1 MQVIFESPDPQA
13 AQLRTLA
20 ERRVRQALKRLAWL
34 TPRVRQAL
42 KRLAWLTPRVR
53 VHLSDINGPRGGID
67 KRCQIELI
75 TDGGNP
81 VVVTSLARDWFTALQ
96 SALARASRS
105 LLHNLQRS
113 RKQSSP
119 ALRLAAVS

>member
-13 AQLRTLA
+13 NQLRTLT
-20 ERRVRQALKRLAWL
+20 ER
-34 TPRVRQAL
+34 RVRQAL

-67 KRCQIELI
+67 KRCQIELL
-75 TDGGNP
+75 TDGSKS
-81 VVVTSLARDWFTALQ
+81 VVVTSLARDWISALQ
-96 SALARASRS
+96 SALTRATRS

-113 RKQSSP
+113 RKQQPSTP
-119 ALRLAAVS
+119 RLASNT

>member
-1 MQVIFESPDPQA
+1 MQVIFESSDPQA

-20 ERRVRQALKRLAWL
+20 ERRVRQALR
-34 TPRVRQAL
+34 
-42 KRLAWLTPRVR
+42 RLAWLTPRVR

-67 KRCQIELI
+67 KRCQIELM
-75 TDGGNP
+75 TDGRSP
-81 VVVTSLARDWFTALQ
+81 VVVTSLAKDWFTALQ
-96 SALARASRS
+96 SALARATRS

-119 ALRLAAVS
+119 AQLLVAGS